1 MHTCEWLVPPAPTFT
16 ETIICIC
23 YAQQW
28 AHNRGTSKYPRKHIV
43 HKVLLPSTIV
53 VGNLNTHTRQVH
65 HSEIHVSVNFH
76 NHSVHLFSIA
86 AIPFPANR
94 RKVAH
99 KVKPISANENW
110 LQMIRGH
117 QSHHSNIHKIHNTHI
132 HRRQMCVCLCIS
144 KWKILFSTIS
154 QICIHL
160 STFTFNW
167 NQMAKSLPIQNMAH
181 ARTHTPCTIKYFI
194 KSTLS
199 HSVLEY
205 CQPHKFTLKF
215 CTRLNNA

>member
-1 MHTCEWLVPPAPTFT
+1 MCAVCIRVNDWFLQHQHSQKQSFASVTRSNEHTIEGLANTLEYILFT
-16 ETIICIC
+16 KFCSHRLSSSVI
-23 YAQQW
+23 
-28 AHNRGTSKYPRKHIV
+28 
-43 HKVLLPSTIV
+43 L
-53 VGNLNTHTRQVH
+53 THTRQVH

-160 STFTFNW
+160 STFTFN
-167 NQMAKSLPIQNMAH
+167 
-181 ARTHTPCTIKYFI
+181 
-194 KSTLS
+194 
-199 HSVLEY
+199 
-205 CQPHKFTLKF
+205 
-215 CTRLNNA
+215 